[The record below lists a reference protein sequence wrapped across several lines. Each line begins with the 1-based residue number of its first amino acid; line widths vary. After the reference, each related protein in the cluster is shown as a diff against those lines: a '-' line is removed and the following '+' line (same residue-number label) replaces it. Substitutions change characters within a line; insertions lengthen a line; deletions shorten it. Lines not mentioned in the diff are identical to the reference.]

1 MSHVSFG
8 TYQDNGTPANS
19 SGFNG
24 FPAPTLTDVSGDP
37 NLYPLAVDFAT
48 QINWFWKSK
57 RWSLATDFTFSAGP
71 DSASLDNGELDG
83 GSVNSAAVL
92 TTDELQLIFP
102 GTGATGPGTSCTI
115 PFTGTFTG
123 GGGITTSFTLFI
135 NSDRQPAIYF
145 DGTDLFPALDVTF
158 NVSIN
163 PVDSTNWLN
172 IIFSTRPL
180 ASQSGTVAATI
191 DGIDLTLN
199 YKILVQTG
207 DATFTATQ
215 FDLTISEF
223 WPYT

>member
-24 FPAPTLTDVSGDP
+24 FPAPTLTDVSSDP
-37 NLYPLAVDFAT
+37 GLYPLSVDLAT

-83 GSVNSAAVL
+83 GSVNSSGLL

-102 GTGATGPGTSCTI
+102 GILGFGPGTSCTI
-115 PFTGTFTG
+115 PFTGAGT
-123 GGGITTSFTLFI
+123 ITTAFTIFI
-135 NSDRQPAIYF
+135 NSDRQPALYF
-145 DGTDLFPALDVTF
+145 DGTDLFPALDITF
-158 NVSIN
+158 NVDIN
-163 PVDSTNWLN
+163 AADPTNEMH

-180 ASQSGTVAATI
+180 VSPDGTVAATI
-191 DGIDLTLN
+191 DGIDFTLN
-199 YKILVQTG
+199 YKILTQTG